1 VKVNEL
7 FERLP
12 LPVKAR
18 LPAFAGATGWLTTK
32 PLTPAD
38 LQGKVVLVDFW
49 TYTCNQLD
57 PDASARPR
65 AAHNACASAATSP
78 PVTAS
83 ALIAGNCAYRTR
95 PGDGGSG
102 GDHRAAPSAAMGASG
117 HRRVESDRRFRR
129 PG

>member
-57 PDASARPR
+57 PDASALSLARVMGPPCCHDLGTTLGRHRP
-65 AAHNACASAATSP
+65 
-78 PVTAS
+78 V
-83 ALIAGNCAYRTR
+83 
-95 PGDGGSG
+95 G
-102 GDHRAAPSAAMGASG
+102 GD
-117 HRRVESDRRFRR
+117 D
-129 PG
+129 